1 MASAKKK
8 PDENLTPPDGNGIE
22 VRNGRRYL
30 VPGPSPIREK
40 ILGSHGHWKMKLASR
55 EEVKIRRIAW
65 KRSQQAKKGWPA
77 DKSPI

>member
-1 MASAKKK
+1 MAKKK

-22 VRNGRRYL
+22 VRDGRRYL
-30 VPGPSPIREK
+30 VPGMSPIKQK
-40 ILGSHGHWKMKLASR
+40 ILSSHEHNKRQLSAR

-65 KRSQQAKKGWPA
+65 KKSEQQRKGWPA